1 MPISDLEFQML
12 YDSGPIAMRTVFR
25 QLEQRIERLEQT
37 VATLL
42 VSKNKNSHNSSKPLK
57 VAKATICP
65 NV

>member
-1 MPISDLEFQML
+1 MAISDLEFQMF

-42 VSKNKNSHNSSKPLK
+42 ASRNKNIHNSSKPLK
-57 VAKATICP
+57 VAKATFCP
-65 NV
+65 DV